1 MKHIVSLFFG
11 GGVPSGRAT
20 VYLSASG
27 LMSISSDRVL
37 RDLQKVLDISRAM
50 VATHELDDLLPLII
64 RDSLELLEAQ
74 RATLFLYDEES
85 NELVARIATGVREL
99 RVPADKGFCGET
111 VRTGQTLVVPDAYAD
126 PRFNPQ
132 VDRDTGFRTRNI
144 MSVPLRGYE
153 GRLVGVLQVL
163 NKNNDGDFTPYD
175 VELAET
181 LGAQAGVVI
190 QRARLIEHY
199 LQKQKMER
207 AMQIA
212 RDIQRG
218 LLPEHP
224 PDIAGFDVAGLSEPA
239 DETGG
244 DTFDFISLPDGQWA
258 FVVADATGHGIG
270 PALVIAETRAMLRAS
285 AQLTQANSASVSD
298 ILRTANQLLAHDLGG
313 GTFVTCFLGI
323 LNPADGVL
331 TYASAGHG
339 PLLFYRRRDDDFE
352 QVAATSLPLGVM
364 EDADFDD
371 VRRFR
376 FAPGD
381 LAVITTDG
389 VFEAMDTRREMFGV
403 DRMLG
408 ILRAGRD
415 ESTDEMIHKLK
426 SSVTRFAAGLPQADD
441 LTAIALKKT

>member
-1 MKHIVSLFFG
+1 MDIPNDK
-11 GGVPSGRAT
+11 A
-20 VYLSASG
+20 
-27 LMSISSDRVL
+27 L

-64 RDSLELLEAQ
+64 RDSLELLETE
-74 RATLFLYDEES
+74 RATLFLYDETC
-85 NELVARIATGVREL
+85 NELVAQVATGVKEL

-132 VDRDTGFRTRNI
+132 VDKDLGFRTRNI

-153 GRLVGVLQVL
+153 GKLVGVLQVL
-163 NKNNDGDFTPYD
+163 NKKNDGGFTPYD
-175 VELAET
+175 VGLAET

-190 QRARLIEHY
+190 QRARLIGHFV
-199 LQKQKMER
+199 QKQKMER

-212 RDIQRG
+212 RDIQRS
-218 LLPEHP
+218 LLPETP
-224 PDIAGFDVAGLSEPA
+224 PVIPGFDVAGLSEPA

-244 DTFDFISLPDGQWA
+244 DTYDFIPLPDGQWA

-285 AQLTQANSASVSD
+285 AQLTRASSASVAE

-339 PLLFYRRRDDDFE
+339 PLLFYRHADDAFD
-352 QVAATSLPLGVM
+352 QAAATSLPLGVM

-371 VRRFR
+371 VRQFR
-376 FAPGD
+376 FSPGD

-389 VFEAMDTRREMFGV
+389 IFEAMDAERNMFGV
-403 DRMLG
+403 DRMLD
-408 ILRAGRD
+408 ILRASRD
-415 ESTDEMIHKLK
+415 QTAKDMICRLQST
-426 SSVTRFAAGLPQADD
+426 VGRFAAGLPQADD
-441 LTAIALKKT
+441 LTAIAIKKM